1 MGSSGAHRKSVS
13 IRELIV
19 SVGDPRNPV
28 LNRYM
33 ASNARVSIIRGPL
46 GSGKTVGTITGPLLR
61 HMIEQEPNSDGV
73 RPTKGLAIRNTY
85 ADLMQTTLADF
96 QHVFGDI
103 AKVKRGGLEP
113 PTAHVAFGLPDGT
126 RVESEVVFL
135 ALDREDSVRKLR
147 GYNISF
153 VWMNET
159 KELQKA
165 VFDMAD
171 LRHGR
176 YPSIASQGVN
186 CTWHGIMGDSNS
198 WDEDHWLWPLAT
210 NPPEDWKFFHQP
222 GGLERDGLQN
232 DGSVKW
238 KANPNAENFA
248 NLPER
253 YYERGMA
260 GKDESWIAVNLGNE
274 YGFTID
280 GEPVWREFIDS
291 KHVPEEPIAYD
302 RELPLLLGVDFG
314 RTPACAILQYQPA
327 VGRYSVIDEFVSE
340 GMSASVFAP
349 ELRLYLGREY
359 PQATFRGWGDPA
371 GDRAG
376 QTVET
381 TPIQVM
387 NAAGIP
393 IQPAPTNEMLL
404 RRSAV
409 IAPLKRLAMDGRPAL
424 MISSKAKIL
433 RKGAAGGFC
442 YRKLN
447 VSGDAR
453 YGETPDKNF
462 YSHVCE
468 SLEYALLGEGEGVAT
483 LHYANPGGGSRQ
495 FEADM

>member
-1 MGSSGAHRKSVS
+1 MS
-13 IRELIV
+13 IHELV
-19 SVGDPRNPV
+19 VAVGDPRNPV

-33 ASNARVSIIRGPL
+33 SSNARVSIIRGPL
-46 GSGKTVGTITGPLLR
+46 GSGKTVGTITGPLMR
-61 HMIEQEPNSDGV
+61 HMIEQEPNAQGV
-73 RPTKGLAIRNTY
+73 RPTKGLAVRNTY

-96 QHVFGDI
+96 QHVFGDV

-113 PTAHVAFGLPDGT
+113 PTAHVSFGLPDGT
-126 RVESEVVFL
+126 RVESELVFL

-176 YPSIASQGVN
+176 YPSIASEGVN

-210 NPPEDWKFFHQP
+210 NPPEGWAFFHQP
-222 GGLERDGLQN
+222 GGVERDGLNN
-232 DGSVKW
+232 DGTVRW
-238 KANPNAENFA
+238 KPTEYAENAA
-248 NLPER
+248 NLPDG

-260 GKDESWIAVNLGNE
+260 GKEESWIAVNLGNE
-274 YGFTID
+274 YGFTVE
-280 GEPVWREFIDS
+280 GEPVWREFIDA
-291 KHVPEEPIAYD
+291 KHVPERPIEYNP
-302 RELPLLLGVDFG
+302 ELPILLGVDFG
-314 RTPACAILQYQPA
+314 RTPACAMVQYLPA
-327 VGRYSVIDEFVSE
+327 AGRYVVIDEFVSE

-349 ELRLYLGREY
+349 ELKRYLGRTY
-359 PQATFRGWGDPA
+359 PKASFRGWGDPA

-393 IQPAPTNEMLL
+393 IQPAPTNNVLL

-409 IAPLKRLAMDGRPAL
+409 ITPLRDNGMDGVVRL
-424 MISSKAKIL
+424 MISSKCKTL
-433 RKGAAGGFC
+433 RKGANGGFC
-442 YRKLN
+442 YRKVQ
-447 VSGDAR
+447 VSGDGR
-453 YGETPDKNF
+453 YTQEPDKNF

-468 SLEYALLGEGEGVAT
+468 ALEYVLLGEGEGVAT
-483 LHYANPGGGSRQ
+483 LHHAAPDAGPRQ